1 MALRFRKIQL
11 RGSRLKNRLLF
22 QIPVIPK
29 RAGGYVTRLTQ
40 RTLVKGMK
48 GEVKVTNDFLDLLM
62 MGMDL
67 AFSVMKDYRKNIEN
81 FEGCYHFETRKGDV
95 KSGAIFKDG
104 RMKVDPE
111 GIQFPDAK
119 VTFEDFESLWNYI
132 FSKDQEILDLM
143 LENKI
148 EPEGNINLLFKF
160 CFMVKDLKQRL
171 GLET

>member
-1 MALRFRKIQL
+1 MALRFRKTQL
-11 RGSRLKNRLLF
+11 RGSRLKNSLLF
-22 QIPVIPK
+22 RIPAIPN

-40 RTLVKGMK
+40 KTLVKGMK

-62 MGMDL
+62 MAMDM

-95 KSGAIFKDG
+95 QSGAIFKDG
-104 RMKVDPE
+104 RMRVDPR
-111 GIQFPDAK
+111 GILFPDAK
-119 VTFEDFESLWNYI
+119 VTFEDFESLWKYI

-148 EPEGNINLLFKF
+148 ETEGNINLLFKF

-171 GLET
+171 GMET

>member
-1 MALRFRKIQL
+1 MALRLRKTRL
-11 RGSRLKNRLLF
+11 RVSRLKNSLLF
-22 QIPVIPK
+22 QIPVIPQ
-29 RAGGYVTRLTQ
+29 RAGGTVTRLTS

-48 GEVKVTNDFLDLLM
+48 GEVEVTNDFLDLLM

-67 AFSVMKDYRKNIEN
+67 AFSLMKDYRKNIED
-81 FEGCYHFETRKGDV
+81 FEGCYHFQTRKGDFE
-95 KSGAIFKDG
+95 SGAIFKDG
-104 RMKVDPE
+104 KMKVQPE
-111 GIQFPDAK
+111 GVLFPDAK
-119 VTFEDFESLWNYI
+119 VTFEDFKSLWKYI

-148 EPEGNINLLFKF
+148 ELEGNMNLLFKF

>member
-1 MALRFRKIQL
+1 MALRLRKTRL
-11 RGSRLKNRLLF
+11 RGSRLKNSLLF
-22 QIPVIPK
+22 QIPVIPE
-29 RAGGYVTRLTQ
+29 RAGGHVTRLTQ

-48 GEVKVTNDFLDLLM
+48 GEVKVTDDFLDLLM

-81 FEGCYHFETRKGDV
+81 FEGCYHFETREHNV

-104 RMKVDPE
+104 RMKVVPE
-111 GIQFPDAK
+111 GILFPDAK
-119 VTFEDFESLWNYI
+119 VRFEDFKSLWKYI
-132 FSKDQEILDLM
+132 FSKDQELLDLI

-148 EPEGNINLLFKF
+148 ELEGNMNLLFKF